1 MSLSISRQANASV
14 VLARMA
20 NNRETTASGL
30 LELLDLTAQQARD
43 WARGRCGGGG
53 LTAQQARFDPGPRP
67 PDEGHCRTQ
76 TMLLFL

>member
-30 LELLDLTAQQARD
+30 LELLDLTAQQAR
-43 WARGRCGGGG
+43 
-53 LTAQQARFDPGPRP
+53 FDPGPRP

-76 TMLLFL
+76 TMLFFL